1 MVVSQKNDA
10 GLKSIN
16 ANILDLQSTIQS
28 LAVQLNDIL
37 NRIKALEV
45 QVQSQEEEINSI
57 INN

>member
-28 LAVQLNDIL
+28 LAVQMNDIL
-37 NRIKALEV
+37 TRIKTLEV